1 MSNYLWILDN
11 GHGGL
16 IDGEYQTK
24 GKRSPKWGDGSQL
37 FEGEFNRAIV
47 GRLIELM
54 TAAGIHYVNLVPEHE
69 DISLTERV
77 RRANE
82 IYSKE
87 NLSKER
93 GHDIDIKP
101 CIYLSVHS
109 NAGGGKGYEVYT
121 SKGHTQA
128 DLVATIFFDKFK
140 TAFPS
145 SRMRA
150 CMVDGDVDKEA
161 NFTVLN
167 HTHMPAILTESFF
180 MDNEDE
186 CKRYL
191 MTPLGRQTIARAHF
205 EAVRDIERNGIRR
218 V

>member
-1 MSNYLWILDN
+1 MSKCLWILDN
-11 GHGGL
+11 GHGGVV
-16 IDGEYQTK
+16 GGKYQTK

-47 GRLIELM
+47 GRLMELM

-87 NLSKER
+87 N
-93 GHDIDIKP
+93 IDVRE

-109 NAGGGKGYEVYT
+109 NAGGGRGYEVYT
-121 SKGHTQA
+121 SKGETQS
-128 DLVATIFFDKFK
+128 DLVATIFFNKFAA
-140 TAFPS
+140 AFPS
-145 SRMRA
+145 SRMRT
-150 CMVDGDVDKEA
+150 CLVDGDVDKEA
-161 NFTVLN
+161 NFSVLS
-167 HTHMPAILTESFF
+167 HTHMPAILTETFF

-191 MTPLGRQTIARAHF
+191 MTPLGRQTIASAHF
-205 EAVRDIERNGIRR
+205 EAVRDIEQNGIRR

>member
-1 MSNYLWILDN
+1 MSKYLWILDN

-16 IDGEYQTK
+16 VDGDYQTK

-82 IYSKE
+82 IYLK
-87 NLSKER
+87 KTTR
-93 GHDIDIKP
+93 GRE

-109 NAGGGKGYEVYT
+109 NAGGGKGYEIYT
-121 SKGHTQA
+121 SKGETQS
-128 DLVATIFFDKFK
+128 DLVATIFFNEFAA
-140 TAFPS
+140 AFPS
-145 SRMRA
+145 SRMRT

-161 NFTVLN
+161 NFSVL
-167 HTHMPAILTESFF
+167 TGTRMPAILTESFF

-205 EAVRDIERNGIRR
+205 KAVMDIEQNGIRR